1 MPSGGGAG
9 PPVNTS
15 NGGSWTTDTRLANQT
30 VCVSPK
36 RSSLKIY
43 VNDTMGRESSVS
55 RHELQGRSR
64 LPRPSM
70 ALRVVPAKA
79 TTTCT
84 MVCVAPLPRSK

>member
-55 RHELQGRSR
+55 RHEPRASADYHDPAWR
-64 LPRPSM
+64 LEWS
-70 ALRVVPAKA
+70 
-79 TTTCT
+79 
-84 MVCVAPLPRSK
+84 

>member
-1 MPSGGGAG
+1 MLSGGGAR
-9 PPVNTS
+9 PQVNTS
-15 NGGSWTTDTRLANQT
+15 NHRPRTTHARLANQT
-30 VCVSPK
+30 VCVSPEVLAKDLRQRYNGEGIK
-36 RSSLKIY
+36 RIK
-43 VNDTMGRESSVS
+43 TRA
-55 RHELQGRSR
+55 QGKRR